1 MGKDGF
7 LTPKAISNKIKAKGL
22 QKLKFYCQMCDKQ
35 CRDANGFKCHKES
48 EGHQRMMLLFA
59 ESSDKYIRGF
69 SDQFLEGYLDILRHR
84 FGTKQ
89 VKANAVYQEYIKDR
103 HHVHMNST
111 KWATLSEFVAW
122 LGREGLCAVE
132 EKEEGWYI
140 AYIDRKV
147 TERSRKAAEMEEK
160 RLREAELADRKIER
174 KMKKARLETP
184 AEEERNTELV
194 RDKTL
199 TVGLEIKSKRL
210 PAALPS
216 DGSMKGDVFRN
227 GLPNGD
233 KFDASRKKNDSV
245 KEKTSALDEIRQ
257 EQEKRNIAK
266 QSKRYDNWLFE
277 GISVKIVDK
286 QLADGKFYKKKG
298 EVVEVVDEFVA
309 VVRPFDYEKVKL
321 QIDQEG
327 LETVIPK
334 PGGEVLILNGYQRG
348 NRGTLDEIDEKNF
361 CVSIRMQEG
370 PIKGRVVEK
379 VSYEDVSRWLG

>member
-7 LTPKAISNKIKAKGL
+7 LTPKAIANRIKAKGL

-59 ESSDKYIRGF
+59 ESSDKYIKDF

-194 RDKTL
+194 RDKNL
-199 TVGLEIKSKRL
+199 TVGLEIKSKRFQ
-210 PAALPS
+210 PAVPS
-216 DGSMKGDVFRN
+216 GGSKKGDVFRN
-227 GLPNGD
+227 GLLSGEEIEEP
-233 KFDASRKKNDSV
+233 RKKNDSSR
-245 KEKTSALDEIRQ
+245 EKTSALDEIRQ
-257 EQEKRNIAK
+257 EQEKQQRAK
-266 QSKRYDNWLFE
+266 QSKRFDNWLFE

-286 QLADGKFYKKKG
+286 HLADGKYYKKKG
-298 EVVEVVDEFVA
+298 EVVEVMDEFVA
-309 VVRPFDYEKVKL
+309 IVRPFDHEKVKL

-334 PGGEVLILNGYQRG
+334 PGGEVLVLNGYQRG
-348 NRGTLDEIDEKNF
+348 NRGTLDEIDERNF

>member
-1 MGKDGF
+1 
-7 LTPKAISNKIKAKGL
+7 
-22 QKLKFYCQMCDKQ
+22 
-35 CRDANGFKCHKES
+35 
-48 EGHQRMMLLFA
+48 MMLLFA
-59 ESSDKYIRGF
+59 ESSDKYIKGF

-111 KWATLSEFVAW
+111 KWATLTEFVAW
-122 LGREGLCAVE
+122 LGREGLCVVE

-147 TERSRKAAEMEEK
+147 SERSRKAAEMEEK
-160 RLREAELADRKIER
+160 RMRETELADRKIER
-174 KMKKARLETP
+174 RMKKARLEAP

-194 RDKTL
+194 RDENL
-199 TVGLEIKSKRL
+199 TVGLEIKSKRFQT
-210 PAALPS
+210 AATS
-216 DGSMKGDVFRN
+216 GGYKKGDLFRN

-233 KFDASRKKNDSV
+233 EIDTPRKKSDSGR
-245 KEKTSALDEIRQ
+245 EKTSALEEIRQ
-257 EQEKRNIAK
+257 EQEKRQRARED
-266 QSKRYDNWLFE
+266 KRFENWLFE

-286 QLADGKFYKKKG
+286 HLADGKYYKKKG
-298 EVVEVVDEFVA
+298 EVVAVMDEFVA
-309 VVRPFDYEKVKL
+309 VVRPFDHEKVKL

-334 PGGEVLILNGYQRG
+334 PGGEVLVLNGYQRG
-348 NRGTLDEIDEKNF
+348 NRGTLDEIDERNF

-370 PIKGRVVEK
+370 PIKGRLVEK
-379 VSYEDVSRWLG
+379 VSYDDVSRWLG